1 MVFFTPWQ
9 MLILIGDN
17 MYKIPSALIFYISI
31 SVVFASNGI
40 KFEESFEK
48 DNFIVK
54 NALVDD
60 TRYFQG
66 EGQEII
72 NASLEKVLV
81 EVLDFS
87 GRCNQDHVRR
97 RKETSKKFKCRFHN
111 PSLVESVMIRDF
123 KKQADSKKYLD
134 EFILWRNVYNR
145 NAWQYY
151 DHVTVTQ
158 LDANAKN
165 ILVRFEMMEEEKVKK
180 YLINPKKRDTA
191 FLTTGGE
198 YYITSLG
205 KNKTKVKMI
214 YFSSTDHWLLSSGMA
229 KGQIVEKIA
238 EGSLRTLNS
247 IKTGSTKL

>member
-1 MVFFTPWQ
+1 M
-9 MLILIGDN
+9 
-17 MYKIPSALIFYISI
+17 A
-31 SVVFASNGI
+31 FASNGI
-40 KFEESFEK
+40 KLEDTFEK
-48 DNFIVK
+48 DEFIVK

-60 TRYFQG
+60 TRFFKG
-66 EGQEII
+66 EGEEVID
-72 NASLEKVLV
+72 SSMEKVLV

-87 GRCNQDHVRR
+87 GRCNQEYVKR
-97 RKETSKKFKCRFHN
+97 RKQTPKDYKCRFHN
-111 PSLVESVMIRDF
+111 PSLVESIMIRDF
-123 KKQADSKKYLD
+123 KKQSNSKKYLD

-158 LDANAKN
+158 LNKKN
-165 ILVRFEMMEEEKVKK
+165 ILVRFEMMTQKKQDLMLEKSE
-180 YLINPKKRDTA
+180 KRDTA

-205 KNKTKVKMI
+205 KNKTKVRMT

-238 EGSLRTLNS
+238 EGSRRTLNS
-247 IKTGSTKL
+247 IKEGSTKL

>member
-1 MVFFTPWQ
+1 MVIRFLLLCMMFNV
-9 MLILIGDN
+9 M
-17 MYKIPSALIFYISI
+17 A
-31 SVVFASNGI
+31 FASSGI

-48 DNFIVK
+48 DNFVVK

-60 TRYFQG
+60 TRYFKG
-66 EGQEII
+66 EGEELI
-72 NASLEKVLV
+72 NSSMEKVLV

-87 GRCNQDHVRR
+87 GRCNQDYVKR
-97 RKETSKKFKCRFHN
+97 RKETPKEYKCRFYN
-111 PSLVESVMIRDF
+111 PSLVESVVIRDF
-123 KKQADSKKYLD
+123 KKTAESKKYLD

-158 LDANAKN
+158 VDQKN
-165 ILVRFEMMEEEKVKK
+165 ILVRFEMMTKQKQDLMLPK
-180 YLINPKKRDTA
+180 AKKRDTA

-205 KNKTKVKMI
+205 KNKTKVRMT

-238 EGSLRTLNS
+238 EGSRRTLNS
-247 IKTGSTKL
+247 IREGSTKL